1 MRRSVLTVILLS
13 AATPQI
19 ASAQTS
25 TCSWVG
31 TVWTCN
37 TQRTPQINWGN
48 LETPDIAGNAMRAF
62 EEGRELRRQANEAEE
77 RRKLQ
82 AQLVETQRLIAQQ
95 QAQQA
100 QASQPAPQ
108 SDFGQAW
115 LTAAQ
120 KRAHLFPN
128 FREVVFAPDVPIT
141 PQMVMLMSV
150 SPYAADIAYHLGTH
164 KAEAL
169 AIAQMPLLDAGK
181 AIDDIEARVKP
192 KDPASS
198 PAPSKP

>member
-1 MRRSVLTVILLS
+1 M
-13 AATPQI
+13 PD
-19 ASAQTS
+19 
-25 TCSWVG
+25 VG
-31 TVWTCN
+31 
-37 TQRTPQINWGN
+37 
-48 LETPDIAGNAMRAF
+48 GNAMRAF
-62 EEGRELRRQANEAEE
+62 REGQELGRQAREAEE
-77 RRKLQ
+77 RRNLQ

-95 QAQQA
+95 QAQQQA

-108 SDFGQAW
+108 PDYGQTW
-115 LTAAQ
+115 LNAAQ
-120 KRAHLFPN
+120 KRSHLFPN

-169 AIAQMPLLDAGK
+169 AIAQLPLLEAGK
-181 AIDDIEARVKP
+181 AIDTIEAQVKA
-192 KDPASS
+192 KDAASA

>member
-1 MRRSVLTVILLS
+1 MRRLLIAAALVGLTV
-13 AATPQI
+13 PQI

-25 TCSWVG
+25 TCSWIG

-37 TQRTPQINWGN
+37 TQRQPQIEWGR
-48 LETPDIAGNAMRAF
+48 LQTPDYAGNAMRAF
-62 EEGRELRRQANEAEE
+62 QQGQEIARQAREAEE
-77 RRKLQ
+77 RQRLQ

-95 QAQQA
+95 QAQQT
-100 QASQPAPQ
+100 QSSQPAPQ
-108 SDFGQAW
+108 ADYGQAW

-169 AIAQMPLLDAGK
+169 AIAKLPLLEAGK
-181 AIDDIEARVKP
+181 AIDEIEAQVKA
-192 KDPASS
+192 KGAASV
-198 PAPSKP
+198 PSKP